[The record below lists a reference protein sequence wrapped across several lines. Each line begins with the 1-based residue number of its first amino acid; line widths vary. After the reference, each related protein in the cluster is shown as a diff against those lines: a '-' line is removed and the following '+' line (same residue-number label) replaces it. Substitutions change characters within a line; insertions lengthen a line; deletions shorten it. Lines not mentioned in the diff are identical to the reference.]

1 MLKRIYLAAFQSIFG
16 LVNSFHITFVMI
28 FVIISLG
35 HGMNVLFG
43 AKPLTIIYS
52 QHPVQPEVLN
62 ALLLT
67 AKIGFSN

>member
-1 MLKRIYLAAFQSIFG
+1 
-16 LVNSFHITFVMI
+16 
-28 FVIISLG
+28 
-35 HGMNVLFG
+35 MNVLFG